1 MLTLI
6 LLGLLGGSG
15 WYGVRQRK
23 RARKAEAQLKRIACT
38 DDEVM
43 AVLEAS
49 SGPLA
54 ERLLLATRSETSR
67 GVDERQWRSIVSD
80 LKMHSSSIW
89 RMDALRRYVEDG
101 LLVTESQYLR
111 LLKLFGDSAVYQ
123 DEVRKLLRKRR
134 VERVKRA

>member
-1 MLTLI
+1 VLTLI

-15 WYGVRQRK
+15 WYASKQRR
-23 RARKAEAQLKRIACT
+23 RAHKAEAQLRRIACT

-67 GVDERQWRSIVSD
+67 GAPDEKQWRTIMRD
-80 LKMHSSSIW
+80 LRSVTLDSA
-89 RMDALRRYVEDG
+89 RERLLYDYLDDG
-101 LLVTESQYLR
+101 LLVSEKQYVQLV
-111 LLKLFGDSAVYQ
+111 KLFDLDAIKHK
-123 DEVRKLLRKRR
+123 VREALRKRR

>member
-1 MLTLI
+1 VLTLI